1 MEPKATNDV
10 VSEKLCAARR
20 ETLEA
25 KRDGSIKEILAILK
39 ENRTAL
45 EIAATQAD
53 RQYEH
58 LNNLRQDMIQRD
70 VYNADM
76 QGIKKSEKLIY
87 VGLGLVIALQFILS
101 IFIE

>member
-1 MEPKATNDV
+1 LIGAAD
-10 VSEKLCAARR
+10 LCNF
-20 ETLEA
+20 
-25 KRDGSIKEILAILK
+25 ILSSAEQIPGQMHIQLFKYLLLFAFILP
-39 ENRTAL
+39 TC
-45 EIAATQAD
+45 D